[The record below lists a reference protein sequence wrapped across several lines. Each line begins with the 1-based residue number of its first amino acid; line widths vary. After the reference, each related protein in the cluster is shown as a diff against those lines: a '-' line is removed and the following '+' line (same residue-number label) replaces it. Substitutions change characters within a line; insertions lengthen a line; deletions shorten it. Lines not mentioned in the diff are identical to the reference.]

1 MVDDRDLYN
10 AEIILYGDENAHRGS
25 TGRHSSPNNPHV
37 MRDSALQILTSA
49 LPETAESY
57 DVLLMLGFRN
67 PTISDSIMLA
77 MALRAQRGD
86 ADAARF
92 IRDTSGQNSLQG
104 VQEITDENVD
114 RVNLAALSDDEL
126 YALLEDV
133 DEYTEDPPNGADIGS
148 EPA

>member
-1 MVDDRDLYN
+1 MFLWLI
-10 AEIILYGDENAHRGS
+10 A
-25 TGRHSSPNNPHV
+25 

-57 DVLLMLGFRN
+57 DVLMMLGFRN